1 MDNKIQAIRE
11 AAEADLA
18 TFIRL
23 VHPQRVLGHVH
34 VDLCSWWTRG
44 DAKRN
49 QLVLLPRDHGKSAM
63 VAYRVAW
70 EITRNP
76 AVRVLYISS
85 TANLAEKQL
94 KFIKDILDS
103 KIYRRYWPDM
113 THPDEGKRE
122 KWTSTEISV
131 DHPKRA
137 AEYIRDPTIFTGG
150 LTTGLTGLHCDIA
163 VLDDVVVKENAYSD
177 EGRDKVRQQ
186 YSLLSSIEGAD
197 AQEWAVGTRYHP
209 QDLYNDMLTMSE
221 DIYDQD
227 GNLIGQA
234 PVYEVFERQVEDIGD
249 GTGSFLWPRQQ
260 RTDGKWFGFDIRVL
274 AQKRAK
280 YLDKTQFRAQYY
292 NDPNDSTT
300 APIKREF
307 FQYYNKALIRRQDGY
322 VHYNG
327 RRLNVFAAVDFAF
340 SLTKKADSTSIVV
353 VGVDSD
359 HNYYVLDIDRFKT
372 DSIKEYYEHIV
383 RLHDKWG
390 FRRIRAE
397 VTVAQAVI
405 VKDIKENYIKKN
417 GLLLVVEEFRPTTKK
432 EERIHAALS
441 PRYENMQIFHDK
453 GGNWELLEEEL
464 VLQNPPHDDIKD
476 CLAACIDICVP
487 PTGAF
492 RLNKAPAW
500 TGMVNSRFGGVS

>member
-1 MDNKIQAIRE
+1 MTDRIKAVRE

-23 VHPQRVLGHVH
+23 VHPLRVLGHVH
-34 VDLCSWWTRG
+34 QDLCSWWTRG

-76 AVRVLYISS
+76 AVRILYISS

-122 KWTSTEISV
+122 KWTSSEISV

-163 VLDDVVVKENAYSD
+163 VLDDVVVKENAYSV
-177 EGRDKVRQQ
+177 EGRDKVSSQ

-209 QDLYNDMLTMSE
+209 QDLYNEMQTMLE
-221 DIYDQD
+221 DIYDED
-227 GNLIGQA
+227 GNLIGQE
-234 PVYEVFERQVEDIGD
+234 PVYEIFEKQVEDIGD
-249 GTGSFLWPRQQ
+249 GTGNFLWPRQQ
-260 RTDGKWFGFDIRVL
+260 RTDGKWFGFDIRIL

-292 NDPNDSTT
+292 NDPNDSES
-300 APIKREF
+300 APVKREF
-307 FQYYNKALIRRQDGY
+307 FEYFNPNLLQRKDGGLY
-322 VHYNG
+322 YNG
-327 RRLNVFAAVDFAF
+327 RKLNVFAAVDFAY

-353 VGVDSD
+353 CGIDSD

-372 DSIKEYYEHIV
+372 DSIREYYDHIV
-383 RLHDKWG
+383 KLHTKWG
-390 FRRIRAE
+390 FRKIRAE
-397 VTVAQAVI
+397 VTVAQVVI
-405 VKDIKENYIKKN
+405 VRDIKENYIKKN
-417 GLLLVVEEFRPTTKK
+417 GLALTVEEYRPTIKK
-432 EERIHAALS
+432 EERIHATLS
-441 PRYENMQIFHDK
+441 PRYENRQIFHHK

-476 CLAACIDICVP
+476 CLAACVDFCVA
-487 PTGAF
+487 PTGTF
-492 RLNKAPAW
+492 RLSKAPQW
-500 TGMVNSRFGGVS
+500 TGMTNSRFGGVN

>member
-1 MDNKIQAIRE
+1 
-11 AAEADLA
+11 
-18 TFIRL
+18 
-23 VHPQRVLGHVH
+23 
-34 VDLCSWWTRG
+34 
-44 DAKRN
+44 
-49 QLVLLPRDHGKSAM
+49 
-63 VAYRVAW
+63 
-70 EITRNP
+70 
-76 AVRVLYISS
+76 
-85 TANLAEKQL
+85 
-94 KFIKDILDS
+94 
-103 KIYRRYWPDM
+103 
-113 THPDEGKRE
+113 
-122 KWTSTEISV
+122 
-131 DHPKRA
+131 
-137 AEYIRDPTIFTGG
+137 EYIRDPTIFTGG

-209 QDLYNDMLTMSE
+209 QDLYNDMLTMQE
-221 DIYDQD
+221 DIYDEQ
-227 GNLIGQA
+227 GNLVGSS

-260 RTDGKWFGFDIRVL
+260 RSDGKWFGFDMRIL
-274 AQKRAK
+274 SQKRAK

-292 NDPNDSTT
+292 NDPDDSTT

-307 FQYYNKALIRRQDGY
+307 FQYYNRALIRRQDGY

-340 SLTKKADSTSIVV
+340 SLTKKADNTSIVV

-372 DSIKEYYEHIV
+372 DSIREYYEHILK
-383 RLHDKWG
+383 LHNKWG

-397 VTVAQAVI
+397 VSVAQAVI

-432 EERIHAALS
+432 EERIHATLS
-441 PRYENMQIFHDK
+441 PRY
-453 GGNWELLEEEL
+453 
-464 VLQNPPHDDIKD
+464 
-476 CLAACIDICVP
+476 
-487 PTGAF
+487 
-492 RLNKAPAW
+492 
-500 TGMVNSRFGGVS
+500 